1 MNKDMKNI
9 LKASF
14 DTELTPDQTLG
25 LNNALK
31 NSPELEAEKI
41 KLNKIRLLM
50 KNYSPVFSNEFLD
63 QVMYKI
69 REERRLKASRTL
81 VIAFQRIAFQLLA
94 AASVVLLFSILKS
107 GDLSMES
114 LIGISS
120 LNSENLP
127 HFLLFNY

>member
-1 MNKDMKNI
+1 MNTDMKNI

-81 VIAFQRIAFQLLA
+81 VIAFQRIAFPLLA

>member
-81 VIAFQRIAFQLLA
+81 VIAFQRIAFPLLA
-94 AASVVLLFSILKS
+94 IVKVFQNGYYFSNPNTEDVFDAIY
-107 GDLSMES
+107 
-114 LIGISS
+114 
-120 LNSENLP
+120 NLMCDVNP
-127 HFLLFNY
+127 LRYPNIF